1 MNNRRSASVGAL
13 PVEKKHFVSRNES
26 ASGAVLDVR
35 CACQYFESDLL
46 LPDRINPVES
56 RPTSKQGFLSDMEH
70 GDHHQ
75 MHQQHFDN
83 ISARSFNMM
92 GRSREFDKISTASFG
107 GRGLVVRSISDATE
121 PEMAGGMM
129 AGGMMA
135 GHRGRQMSIGGM
147 SGGSFGGR
155 DPDAVSIRSGIS
167 LRRVSRSPSHADLIV
182 ADLNIPTGH
191 VSRGLRRDLPRHITN
206 LPSSSPSSAKFS
218 SPEFSRFDRNND
230 PMARIHPTHHTTS
243 AGENKE
249 NLSGYTENMMPQN
262 KPIDLS
268 MYEDRQP
275 SSQHMEIPRFNLVAP
290 TPTPTMENTS
300 SPDFTRRNV
309 SSERPGHVNWPE
321 GNVHS
326 PSGHSGNIM
335 PQNTSSPDFT
345 RRNVSSERPGHVNWP
360 EENAHSS
367 SGHSGNMIPQNKPID
382 VSMYE
387 EGGASRR
394 TEEPMVISNLD
405 ASMHGHSIYDRRTDH
420 SSERVPHNQ
429 WAQEN
434 RPMQQQENVM
444 PQNMPIDVSMYADH
458 PPGTI
463 TEPNGVSNRTPAI
476 APRISAPPSAP
487 SFGRRSPPTVDI
499 YDRKTHD
506 FSGTEASQSRQDHHQ
521 QQGNVLPQ
529 NMPIDVSMYEDR
541 VPGEA
546 PPVNQPMDVDV
557 IEAVVEVRDNIR
569 IDRMS
574 PPLQLNVP
582 DLSPKVEN
590 ETRIEIRNFAP
601 QPDLRPL
608 DEILADGH
616 EIGNLEQSKD
626 PYTQFNSHSSPPPQ
640 GSNLKR
646 QHQYERGMSPE
657 SSNKKQLV
665 NREET
670 HEKRLPPKMQ
680 QTNSE
685 DFRYRGLDIYDS
697 SVQRGTSQPPMMG
710 SNQSATYSSQIFQT
724 TASPTSTTNDMA
736 QRQYMQYESS
746 PIFDRGLSP
755 PRMDQGFQR
764 GSSPAPSTHKEDR
777 QYAQYE
783 SNESTGRSLSPSR
796 MGTHYTDTR
805 QHLQRSSPPASNFHT
820 ETMQPTQSHQRA
832 SSPIPMEIQQME
844 PRQLLQRGS
853 PHGVSFKR
861 QTDPSPS
868 SPQRA
873 PLGGTQSLQRAS
885 SPSPGVMKAGR
896 VLNFRRSFSL
906 ERNKDLDTPLER
918 KPTYSSRFMSMF
930 HSKNTDAAAAK
941 ALQEKRRVSADHVQ
955 DIKRGKFMSLF
966 HSKTPDQLEKT
977 DVITPSFDKRKLSA
991 DHILHMERGRSLSPG
1006 KHTKPES
1013 SPSRFMSMFH
1023 SKPSDPSVKP
1033 SVDSPPNNN
1042 LEMPTKQQ
1050 LQVIDPGKPP
1060 VKQPKPEGSPSTSR
1074 FMGVFKREKVER
1086 SEAMSVVEEP
1096 SHYGNM
1102 SIQKPADKPLLTVK
1116 VTETFSLKVDEMD
1129 QYSAHPPK
1137 SPSPLRQTRMYASS
1151 DQLGH
1156 NQNRPIQDAISE
1168 SIAFSA
1174 DPSTQEPF
1182 APIVLSTSRSSQM
1195 HLVAGDRRS
1204 YMSSS
1209 QADISGSRRSDLN
1222 ELIPPAP
1229 AQIITVGNKKLVS
1242 VPIAVPDYFDSE
1254 MTISEFMR
1262 DEHENQRNQSEQQS
1276 RTNLIRA
1283 PSEQRLAR
1291 SKLLQ
1296 RKSHDRTQSQ
1306 DRAAA
1311 SELDSLSLGTRSMTK
1326 TVSFNFGEHGSH
1338 LDMDSSSN
1346 NQLDKKQWLERTY
1359 FSRDH
1364 EYEPIGEPS
1373 TEIKK
1378 ESTPEP
1384 PAQVSALKKELSP
1397 APPSSAV
1404 PQADQQELSHSEVP
1418 QSALDA
1424 SDETPSKSDELKEAE
1439 ELQKDLEDRYFN
1451 SAATTSQQESQNDY
1465 ETQTSQMDSSAL
1477 DDIPMEA
1484 ENKKKGFM
1492 ANAQDK
1498 TRKMQAGLKN
1508 QAGKIKTKFRSQKKA
1523 PSGSPK
1529 AATRKRFKAP
1539 EFSKMKMPE
1548 MKRPEFTKFSKPDM
1562 SKFKL
1567 PDKFSS
1573 LKLTRSKS
1581 FKEPSEIDDTT
1592 VSGTTPESAA
1602 ATAPPK
1608 KQRFDF
1614 SFGTYP
1620 RAFRKK
1626 PKPQVVEESTVDE
1639 PSVIQST
1646 ETQPSAES
1654 SSTPQGDR
1662 GPGPVR
1668 SRWADKFSDVS
1679 YNDSEG
1685 SRYRRFE
1692 SEQDSSFDRESS
1704 MERRMKEVLEDNAKE
1719 EAELAMLGV
1728 VEQKQFAD
1736 YDEENRVIH
1745 EISKIREREFK
1756 RRPMV
1761 HQDSDLVSEEGRDI
1775 GWTQREAEK
1784 NQFLR
1789 KAELEAE
1796 SHLKHHTEK
1805 EYHPDT
1811 QSTASSKRLVFEE
1824 IGSDEFLLRKK
1835 GASQEF
1841 SMGKQKYLDPNL
1853 ETEYDK
1859 SPNPLELI
1867 GSQTASLNGSSID
1880 RIDYGY
1886 DVPPP
1891 KPRRLSQQQRQR
1903 HRYDSENAS
1912 QIDDYGDDIS
1922 LSQAGSDYFRH
1933 APPARPL
1940 RKGRFKNSQDM
1951 SIERTPSI
1959 QYDEDDYSLRNKNF
1973 VEEEKE
1979 NIQEE
1984 QRNESP
1990 MPPQQ
1995 PPQPP
2000 RRRRK
2005 QLRDSLEKD
2014 SYVNGFGGRSVSNS
2028 YLREDNKPEEVI
2040 VYRTEHEYNIPLAT
2054 PENYTD
2060 TSVTTRKS
2068 KSLSRLGIDDDDRTS
2083 HGADSLTLDFAM
2095 REENDNKNLNAEE
2108 LHEKYIIEMMEND
2121 GYAVVRKE
2129 NLPKPTPPAR
2139 RKKFTRSPG
2148 ERFATMPHQRKASP
2162 SLVAE
2167 QKISTG
2173 NYSTIGRPTPPRRRS
2188 ATSLTAV
2195 SQKDYGSQ
2203 DFTDYEEPDLDE
2215 RPESPRNLQS
2225 GDIINKMK
2233 YRPLPPP
2240 PRPPRE
2246 KRHLYRDRN
2255 GGDDNDDIESRDD
2268 RDDRDGGGER
2278 IAYHE
2283 LHEQSSD
2290 DYNQQQQENV
2300 EVEVSTQT
2308 DPLPDDF
2315 VCEEFEITE
2324 DMKIIEPRRTKTLD
2338 EILKEEEEAELE
2350 RSKQIDEEIL
2360 ARGIQRFR
2368 EASQRSASERSRA
2381 SSQAKSLSRP
2391 QTPSAILIEKRIP
2404 TPVPNANG
2412 QTVIEA
2418 SLTVQPIDD
2427 LDLEEE
2433 ILRREGLYD
2442 GSHSKSDEESRYKE
2456 EEKQSSRAASEEE
2469 NARVDEEVQ
2478 SYTRSSDVESQHQ
2491 EEEERE
2497 LEMERQREQDIAF
2510 EAERRLREEEEKQK
2524 RLQEEEEEE
2533 ANRRLQ
2539 EEVEADERLLREL
2552 EEEQRYLEE
2561 ALLRHAEKEKEL
2573 ERRIREEEEEEERK
2587 RILEEIAI
2595 DQRLRPDSQSEEHE
2609 SYDEDQN
2616 ERLKSED
2623 SYELK
2628 SEVSEEKETTPLPS
2642 PSSTQ
2647 QPPQVEQEV
2656 LVSQVKKLLLTT
2668 PPKEESQEREK
2679 TLSPPPTAPPR
2690 KRSTADHTESLSVA
2704 EQPAPIPFTGV
2715 MPSHLSIAD
2724 LEVERLRVHA
2734 LQAGQ
2739 IMVSHLHG
2747 AQIQAEE
2754 LECRSGNLVVKN
2766 IELPPGFIEDIVER
2780 VRSTEREHAQASTQ
2794 TIAEARTQ
2802 TETDSIPP
2810 PPLPSREPEIPPVR
2824 PPPPSAAHFLQL
2836 QRDQDESPRSVHV
2849 TDYHLQ
2855 TIPPIGFYNHLH
2867 AGDDGELAAGPPP
2880 VYRRRRHLRRRDSS
2894 SEEEHQRRRSR
2905 SIRPEQPPQSVAQA
2919 GRQFI
2924 SACSLPLVNIITQ
2937 LTNALRP
2944 NNDNNKDQVQ
2954 PRNISTAVVLLVVMA
2969 LSFVIYLLTGRNIHH
2984 HHWDYFNPPGN
2995 DGRLS

>member
-1 MNNRRSASVGAL
+1 MFGELFSYLSVKIRRVTMSLPGVGDNEQPTILEVLNRGIVDTKEEIVTVTGTESTNNIVAKEELEDVSLNSTIKVTSELEAPQKKKPEEEEEPQENDKESDILVIRNSSSGSQSKWNEPPQRKSQLSEDELQDECGVYDIESHLIETLKNYSVSEDSGTWGVDIKELPPIEGESLHRTSKIETDPSIGTVIEVEPASPKVLKPVEISVPEPQRQSVFLQKESQKEQNSSELKLNKQTNEDTNSEVAQNITETDSFRIKEHLLAQNSLETESSELEEYSGELPDEFEFNSTALNAHLSESQFDDQPIEYSILSTGESTPVIVTDLDSDESVDEVLSESKETENHSLRHKEDQILDYLSSKVDINQNFNVLDQNICNTLNNKTEQKLDSTEEPIVPSSREETTTSRSNRESTDTTQTKIEPTAPDPTTEVEPTSESSSSEVTIKSAIENAKTEDSASLTKEIDQKLSELSTHLSSNSKVDLNGNISKSEAEKLTGERLKEGFDINGLPLPRTAAEEEQRKEFLDSLPQVSLETDSNKVAAL
-13 PVEKKHFVSRNES
+13 AKREYYQSLRQYLITHVDRPPVPPETYRWEDLKRAKQRGGYPWTHLHKRPLGPDEEPEIVLLLRKSQELRFTSESPKSFKKVRIDDQVSIKETERYIQELSDTEENSHTEDEADEDEEEHQDERSECISCVSDSVLTVEKKASKLGKLRGILKKRSPKKEPDSKSLPDTSTVPSTSFTSNNKS
-26 ASGAVLDVR
+26 AEDVR
-35 CACQYFESDLL
+35 ERPSRLRKEEHHHKAKCFPIMKKLKSMA
-46 LPDRINPVES
+46 DRQKKNF
-56 RPTSKQGFLSDMEH
+56 K
-70 GDHHQ
+70 
-75 MHQQHFDN
+75 N
-83 ISARSFNMM
+83 IK
-92 GRSREFDKISTASFG
+92 KIS
-107 GRGLVVRSISDATE
+107 LKKDEKI
-121 PEMAGGMM
+121 
-129 AGGMMA
+129 
-135 GHRGRQMSIGGM
+135 
-147 SGGSFGGR
+147 
-155 DPDAVSIRSGIS
+155 
-167 LRRVSRSPSHADLIV
+167 
-182 ADLNIPTGH
+182 
-191 VSRGLRRDLPRHITN
+191 
-206 LPSSSPSSAKFS
+206 
-218 SPEFSRFDRNND
+218 
-230 PMARIHPTHHTTS
+230 
-243 AGENKE
+243 
-249 NLSGYTENMMPQN
+249 
-262 KPIDLS
+262 
-268 MYEDRQP
+268 
-275 SSQHMEIPRFNLVAP
+275 
-290 TPTPTMENTS
+290 
-300 SPDFTRRNV
+300 
-309 SSERPGHVNWPE
+309 
-321 GNVHS
+321 
-326 PSGHSGNIM
+326 
-335 PQNTSSPDFT
+335 
-345 RRNVSSERPGHVNWP
+345 
-360 EENAHSS
+360 
-367 SGHSGNMIPQNKPID
+367 
-382 VSMYE
+382 
-387 EGGASRR
+387 
-394 TEEPMVISNLD
+394 
-405 ASMHGHSIYDRRTDH
+405 
-420 SSERVPHNQ
+420 
-429 WAQEN
+429 
-434 RPMQQQENVM
+434 
-444 PQNMPIDVSMYADH
+444 
-458 PPGTI
+458 
-463 TEPNGVSNRTPAI
+463 
-476 APRISAPPSAP
+476 
-487 SFGRRSPPTVDI
+487 
-499 YDRKTHD
+499 
-506 FSGTEASQSRQDHHQ
+506 
-521 QQGNVLPQ
+521 
-529 NMPIDVSMYEDR
+529 
-541 VPGEA
+541 
-546 PPVNQPMDVDV
+546 
-557 IEAVVEVRDNIR
+557 
-569 IDRMS
+569 
-574 PPLQLNVP
+574 
-582 DLSPKVEN
+582 
-590 ETRIEIRNFAP
+590 
-601 QPDLRPL
+601 PL
-608 DEILADGH
+608 DEEQKIIRLKTSPKAVHSEIPHFIEKQDSDDVLEIIELDESPSRKRKDQLELQEQASAESSVLVPDEIIDIPTTVEDDFSERQQTPEPTVSEIL
-616 EIGNLEQSKD
+616 EEELK
-626 PYTQFNSHSSPPPQ
+626 SSPVFS
-640 GSNLKR
+640 G
-646 QHQYERGMSPE
+646 
-657 SSNKKQLV
+657 
-665 NREET
+665 
-670 HEKRLPPKMQ
+670 PPKKAARLRREHVYEDIEDTGESVSEEINTILQMASVEALKQ
-680 QTNSE
+680 SLSNQDNSTLNDME
-685 DFRYRGLDIYDS
+685 ATKTDLPLER
-697 SVQRGTSQPPMMG
+697 MG
-710 SNQSATYSSQIFQT
+710 SSEEEVEHPKSLLAPLSSIDSASSEEERK
-724 TASPTSTTNDMA
+724 PH
-736 QRQYMQYESS
+736 
-746 PIFDRGLSP
+746 LSP
-755 PRMDQGFQR
+755 VAEESDAASVDGVVVAATAAAAAVAEKEAVNNNKLQVATEGAKERIPEHLPWADIELKPVLKKEA
-764 GSSPAPSTHKEDR
+764 SPAPS
-777 QYAQYE
+777 
-783 SNESTGRSLSPSR
+783 
-796 MGTHYTDTR
+796 
-805 QHLQRSSPPASNFHT
+805 
-820 ETMQPTQSHQRA
+820 
-832 SSPIPMEIQQME
+832 
-844 PRQLLQRGS
+844 
-853 PHGVSFKR
+853 
-861 QTDPSPS
+861 
-868 SPQRA
+868 
-873 PLGGTQSLQRAS
+873 
-885 SPSPGVMKAGR
+885 
-896 VLNFRRSFSL
+896 
-906 ERNKDLDTPLER
+906 
-918 KPTYSSRFMSMF
+918 
-930 HSKNTDAAAAK
+930 
-941 ALQEKRRVSADHVQ
+941 EK
-955 DIKRGKFMSLF
+955 
-966 HSKTPDQLEKT
+966 
-977 DVITPSFDKRKLSA
+977 
-991 DHILHMERGRSLSPG
+991 
-1006 KHTKPES
+1006 
-1013 SPSRFMSMFH
+1013 
-1023 SKPSDPSVKP
+1023 
-1033 SVDSPPNNN
+1033 
-1042 LEMPTKQQ
+1042 
-1050 LQVIDPGKPP
+1050 
-1060 VKQPKPEGSPSTSR
+1060 
-1074 FMGVFKREKVER
+1074 
-1086 SEAMSVVEEP
+1086 
-1096 SHYGNM
+1096 
-1102 SIQKPADKPLLTVK
+1102 K
-1116 VTETFSLKVDEMD
+1116 VTFSHVEDEAEPHRED
-1129 QYSAHPPK
+1129 IELPEELRGTGPK
-1137 SPSPLRQTRMYASS
+1137 RWS
-1151 DQLGH
+1151 
-1156 NQNRPIQDAISE
+1156 N
-1168 SIAFSA
+1168 
-1174 DPSTQEPF
+1174 
-1182 APIVLSTSRSSQM
+1182 LS
-1195 HLVAGDRRS
+1195 
-1204 YMSSS
+1204 
-1209 QADISGSRRSDLN
+1209 
-1222 ELIPPAP
+1222 
-1229 AQIITVGNKKLVS
+1229 
-1242 VPIAVPDYFDSE
+1242 
-1254 MTISEFMR
+1254 
-1262 DEHENQRNQSEQQS
+1262 
-1276 RTNLIRA
+1276 
-1283 PSEQRLAR
+1283 
-1291 SKLLQ
+1291 
-1296 RKSHDRTQSQ
+1296 
-1306 DRAAA
+1306 
-1311 SELDSLSLGTRSMTK
+1311 
-1326 TVSFNFGEHGSH
+1326 
-1338 LDMDSSSN
+1338 
-1346 NQLDKKQWLERTY
+1346 
-1359 FSRDH
+1359 DH